1 MKTIGILFDVSGSMK
16 AKFNNIKDI
25 DNKSTEIR
33 NINNNDEDNEKKKS
47 DELIDMLEKIAKNSY
62 ANIFTILFGLREP
75 PYITDFIKLLQI
87 SNEKFKII
95 TTKEDNATANIY
107 REKLIDLLS
116 YDKDGNQR
124 FCDIREYVL
133 SPEGPSEK
141 LSEFF
146 CNLMEQNRE
155 ITDDI
160 YNKLPKEVTDENE
173 NRNLNERINNRRTW
187 VNYGGGGV
195 GTATGYFIGGLITSA
210 VCFVNPGLGT
220 ILAPYIMG
228 IGSVGGGGL
237 GCRQGNNYVDNRV
250 NDAKKKE
257 TITAIK
263 KSFKRSIEI
272 TTKKIID
279 EYKLSNF
286 ENYELIKGENL
297 SKLINDLKD
306 KIIQPKKDEK
316 ISIIELF
323 ETIIYG
329 NTPLFSS
336 CKKAFEIFEKNTS
349 KNKILFIIS
358 DGLLNDEK
366 DLISAQRQIKEK
378 LEELEIITICIY
390 LNASNELNNKTFYN
404 KIQYNSN
411 EGAKFLFNISSQLDY
426 HNSIINFFIKQN
438 WNIPL
443 NGVCNLFVEINNSK
457 DLNQFIDLV
466 NKALDYN
473 DPIDFINKIIGNS
486 LLDKIIDENYIKQ
499 FNSVSQEGARCW
511 AWALSEVIY
520 LASTRVF
527 GRKIKKF
534 DEILEQIKNDEK
546 TYNDKL
552 KENQGRPVFKMA
564 EKYLKIYKLRGKV
577 VSPKEAKKAVLKGRP
592 CLCRFYLDGPKWDK
606 FSEFFRE
613 NPKGILTKK
622 IINQKPKLYESGEG
636 GHAVVL
642 TSIEKNCL
650 KFLNSW
656 GAGWGDKGYF
666 RIENEEVF
674 SDMKPNMSAYIQF
687 MDIFWYESDLTKEEI
702 DKYNNN
708 YLSFIKQAS
717 NYISDSK
724 LNIREELNKNFECL
738 ICKEKSSL
746 KFFELLLRQKHDNN
760 DGKELRKLKIKC
772 LKCNQEFENDSLTTL
787 LYLNTIM
794 E

>member
-1 MKTIGILFDVSGSMK
+1 MKTIGVLFDVSGSMK

-25 DNKSTEIR
+25 NNKSTENK
-33 NINNNDEDNEKKKS
+33 NINNNDEDKEKKKS
-47 DELIDMLEKIAKNSY
+47 DELIDMLEKIAKNSH
-62 ANIFTILFGLREP
+62 ANIFTILFGLRES

-95 TTKEDNATANIY
+95 TTEEDNSTAKIY

-116 YDKDGNQR
+116 HDKDGNQR

-133 SPEGPSEK
+133 SPDGPSEK

-173 NRNLNERINNRRTW
+173 NQNLNKKINNRK
-187 VNYGGGGV
+187 NIGGGLG
-195 GTATGYFIGGLITSA
+195 AIAGYFIGGLTG
-210 VCFVNPGLGT
+210 FVNPGFGL
-220 ILAPYIMG
+220 LVSNIMG
-228 IGSVGGGGL
+228 LGGIGGGILL
-237 GCRQGNNYVDNRV
+237 GYRQGNNFVDNRV
-250 NDAKKKE
+250 NDAKKNE

-263 KSFKRSIEI
+263 KSFKTSIEI
-272 TTKKIID
+272 ITKKIID

-297 SKLINDLKD
+297 SKLINDLKK
-306 KIIQPKKDEK
+306 KIIQPKEDEK

-329 NTPLFSS
+329 NTPLFTS

-366 DLISAQRQIKEK
+366 DLISAQSQIKEK

-404 KIQYNSN
+404 EIQYNFD
-411 EGAKFLFNISSQLDY
+411 EGAQFLFNISSQLDY

-466 NKALDYN
+466 NEALDYK
-473 DPIDFINKIIGNS
+473 DPKDFINKIIGNT

-499 FNSVSQEGARCW
+499 FNSVSQEGSRCW

-534 DEILEQIKNDEK
+534 DEILEQIKKDEK
-546 TYNDKL
+546 TYNDKS
-552 KENQGRPVFKMA
+552 KESQGRPVFKMA
-564 EKYLKIYKLRGKV
+564 EKYLKLYKLRGKL
-577 VSPKEAKKAVLKGRP
+577 VSPEEAKKAVLKGRP
-592 CLCRFYLDGPKWDK
+592 CLCGFYLDGPKWDK

-622 IINQKPKLYESGEG
+622 IINQKPKIYESEEG

-656 GAGWGDKGYF
+656 GSSWGDKGYF

-674 SDMKPNMSAYIQF
+674 LDMKPKMSAYIQF

-717 NYISDSK
+717 HYLSDSK
-724 LNIREELNKNFECL
+724 VNIREELNKNFECL

-746 KFFELLLRQKHDNN
+746 KFFELLLRQKHDDN

-772 LKCNQEFENDSLTTL
+772 LKCNQEFESDSLTTL